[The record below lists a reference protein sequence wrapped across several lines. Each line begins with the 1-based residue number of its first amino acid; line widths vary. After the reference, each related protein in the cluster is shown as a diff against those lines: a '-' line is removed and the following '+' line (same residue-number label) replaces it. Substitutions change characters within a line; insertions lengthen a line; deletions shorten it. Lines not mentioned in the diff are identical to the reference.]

1 MIKNI
6 FKLKNLYLLIAVVAL
21 GYGGYYFGT
30 QNTENT
36 TSNKTLELTT
46 VSIQKGDL
54 EKKEEYN
61 GTLRQ
66 TDSKVLNSPMSGV
79 VTYVPKEGTV
89 ISFGELLFAIDN
101 KPVILLEGTTPFYRT
116 LDLNSNPGPD
126 VLQLEEALI
135 YLGYAAEDFVSDE
148 TFDEVTS
155 KMLNSLYIDYGI
167 ETKSDITPVDQVV
180 INLKE
185 AEVESIE
192 KIIDD
197 GGISKV
203 FVDDKK
209 KQLDD
214 LIENSSV
221 STAEL
226 NDKKKKLDDAKEAA
240 TEESAAWQVANNL
253 VDDYYVQITL
263 LQDLTNP
270 KTNAKSS
277 SEREDEIKVYED
289 LIEEQKRIR
298 DLEKG
303 KESGIDATEA
313 LAIETAQKA
322 YDEELQ
328 VYNQGISATDALAIE
343 TAQKAY
349 DDALDEY
356 NNGVDQVSELAK
368 AKEELE
374 ELRLSSRS
382 ETFSPTNAYA
392 SETSLIVGSY
402 INEVGSAVGLNSPLY
417 NISSIGIEVVFQV
430 DATDQETV
438 SLGDRVEI
446 ELPTDER
453 VPTVISFIDQVVT
466 QTQAGEFIEVTLE
479 VLNPEEIETYDQA
492 PVKVFVITEISAGV
506 LYVPVNALLALAEGG
521 YALEVYEG
529 EVETGTFNGESGVD
543 TNYIAVEIG
552 VFTDGFVEVKGNISE
567 GQVVVVPR

>member
-1 MIKNI
+1 MKNI

-21 GYGGYYFGT
+21 AYGGYYFGT
-30 QNTENT
+30 QNTEAA

-89 ISFGELLFAIDN
+89 ISFGQVLFAIDN

-167 ETKSDITPVDQVV
+167 DTKSDITPVEQVV

-192 KIIDD
+192 NIIED
-197 GGISKV
+197 GGISKT

-214 LIENSSV
+214 LIKNSSV

-240 TEESAAWQVANNL
+240 IEESAAWQVANNL

-289 LIEEQKRIR
+289 LIEEQERIR

-322 YDEELQ
+322 YDDALQ

-402 INEVGSAVGLNSPLY
+402 INEVGSAVALNSPLY

-479 VLNPEEIETYDQA
+479 VLNPEEIEAYDQA
-492 PVKVFVITEISAGV
+492 PVKVFVTTEISADV

>member
-1 MIKNI
+1 MKNI
-6 FKLKNLYLLIAVVAL
+6 FKLKNLLTLVAVAAL
-21 GYGGYYFGT
+21 AYGGYYFGT
-30 QNTENT
+30 QNSDTV

-46 VSIQKGDL
+46 VSIKKGDL

-89 ISFGELLFAIDN
+89 INFGEVLFAIDN
-101 KPVILLEGTTPFYRT
+101 KPVILLEGATPFYRT

-126 VLQLEEALI
+126 ILQLEEALI
-135 YLGYAAEDFVSDE
+135 YLGYAAEDFVPDE
-148 TFDEVTS
+148 TFDETTS
-155 KMLNSLYIDYGI
+155 NMLNTLYVDYKID
-167 ETKSDITPVDQVV
+167 TKSEITSAEQVA

-192 KIIDD
+192 KIIED
-197 GGISKV
+197 GGISKT

-221 STAEL
+221 SITEL
-226 NDKKKKLDDAKEAA
+226 NDKKKRLDDAKEAA
-240 TEESAAWQVANNL
+240 TEESAEWQAANNL
-253 VDDYYVQITL
+253 VEDYYIQITL
-263 LQDLTNP
+263 LEDLTNP
-270 KTNAKSS
+270 KTLAKSS

-322 YDEELQ
+322 YDDALQ
-328 VYNQGISATDALAIE
+328 VYNQGISATEALAIE

-349 DDALDEY
+349 DDALEEY
-356 NNGVDQVSELAK
+356 NNGVDQASELAK
-368 AKEELE
+368 ARE
-374 ELRLSSRS
+374 ELRELKLASKS

-392 SETSLIVGSY
+392 SETPIIVGSY
-402 INEVGSAVGLNSPLY
+402 VNDVGSAVGLNSPLY

-430 DATDQETV
+430 DASDQETV
-438 SLGDRVEI
+438 SLGDSVEI

-453 VPTVISFIDQVVT
+453 VLTVISFIDQVVT

-479 VLNPEEIETYDQA
+479 VLNPEEIEAYDQA
-492 PVKVFVITEISAGV
+492 PVKVFVTTEISAGV

-543 TNYIAVEIG
+543 TSYIAVEIG

>member
-1 MIKNI
+1 MKNI
-6 FKLKNLYLLIAVVAL
+6 FKLKNLLTLVAVAAL
-21 GYGGYYFGT
+21 AYGGYYFGT
-30 QNTENT
+30 QNSDTV

-46 VSIQKGDL
+46 VSIKKGDL

-89 ISFGELLFAIDN
+89 INFGEVLFAIDN
-101 KPVILLEGTTPFYRT
+101 KPVILLEGATPFYRT

-126 VLQLEEALI
+126 ILQLEEALI
-135 YLGYAAEDFVSDE
+135 YLGYAAEDFVPDE
-148 TFDEVTS
+148 TFNETTS
-155 KMLNSLYIDYGI
+155 NMLNTLYVDYKID
-167 ETKSDITPVDQVV
+167 TKSEITSAEQVA

-192 KIIDD
+192 KIIED
-197 GGISKV
+197 GGISKT

-221 STAEL
+221 SITEL
-226 NDKKKKLDDAKEAA
+226 NDKKKRLDDAKEAA
-240 TEESAAWQVANNL
+240 TEESVAWQAANNL
-253 VDDYYVQITL
+253 VEDYYIQITL
-263 LQDLTNP
+263 LEDLTNP
-270 KTNAKSS
+270 KTLAKSS
-277 SEREDEIKVYED
+277 SERQDEIKVYED

-322 YDEELQ
+322 YDDALQ
-328 VYNQGISATDALAIE
+328 VYNQGISATEALAIE

-368 AKEELE
+368 AKEELR
-374 ELRLSSRS
+374 ELKLASKS

-392 SETSLIVGSY
+392 SETPIIVGSY
-402 INEVGSAVGLNSPLY
+402 VNDVGSAVGLNSPLY

-430 DATDQETV
+430 DASDQETV
-438 SLGDRVEI
+438 SLGDSVEI
-446 ELPTDER
+446 ELPTDEK

-479 VLNPEEIETYDQA
+479 VLNPEEIEAYDQA
-492 PVKVFVITEISAGV
+492 PVKVFVTTEISVGV

>member
-1 MIKNI
+1 MMKNI

-21 GYGGYYFGT
+21 AYGGFYFGT
-30 QNTENT
+30 QNTENA

-89 ISFGELLFAIDN
+89 ISFGEVLFAVDN

-167 ETKSDITPVDQVV
+167 DTKSDITPVEQVV

-214 LIENSSV
+214 LIKNSSV

-402 INEVGSAVGLNSPLY
+402 INEVGSAVALNSPLY

>member
-1 MIKNI
+1 MKNI

-21 GYGGYYFGT
+21 AYGGYYFGT
-30 QNTENT
+30 QNTET
-36 TSNKTLELTT
+36 ATSNKTLELTT

-89 ISFGELLFAIDN
+89 ISFGQVLFAIDN

-167 ETKSDITPVDQVV
+167 DTKSDITPVEQVV

-192 KIIDD
+192 NIIED
-197 GGISKV
+197 GGISKT

-214 LIENSSV
+214 LIKNSSV

-240 TEESAAWQVANNL
+240 IEESAAWQVANNL

-322 YDEELQ
+322 YDDALQ

-402 INEVGSAVGLNSPLY
+402 VNEVGSAVALNSPLY

-479 VLNPEEIETYDQA
+479 VLNPEEIEAYDQA
-492 PVKVFVITEISAGV
+492 PVKVFVTTEISADV